1 MKFQHRNITEKSQ
14 WQNYK
19 ELELLPNS
27 LPKPEANK
35 QKFAFGLEQAWR
47 LLIVA
52 LGREL
57 VYEQQVEYLERCW
70 ALNCFEPDTD
80 KNSNTWHQLWLLMN

>member
-1 MKFQHRNITEKSQ
+1 MKSQHRNTVEKSQ

-19 ELELLPNS
+19 ELELLPSS
-27 LPKPEANK
+27 LPKPQANK
-35 QKFAFGLEQAWR
+35 PAFAFGLEQVWR

-52 LGREL
+52 LTQEL

-70 ALNCFEPDTD
+70 ALNCFDPDTD
-80 KNSNTWHQLWLLMN
+80 TNSNTWHQLWLLMN